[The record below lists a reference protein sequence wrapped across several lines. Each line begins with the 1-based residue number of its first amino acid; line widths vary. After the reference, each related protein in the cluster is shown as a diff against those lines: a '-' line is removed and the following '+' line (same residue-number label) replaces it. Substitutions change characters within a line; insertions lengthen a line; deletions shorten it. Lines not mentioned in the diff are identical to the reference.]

1 MALIESG
8 RLKAILLNTG
18 LQQKDQPLYQ
28 FLNSLIDKVVAL
40 SAAANSS
47 SGGGGGGST
56 VTNINNI
63 IQQIISG
70 DGDGGNSGDTI
81 PGPPGNTGADG
92 ANGMVPYSIAL
103 GETFTVPVNKQALF
117 AMNIDNSGTLVV
129 DGFLIEVD

>member
-28 FLNSLIDKVVAL
+28 FLNSLTDKVVAL

-47 SGGGGGGST
+47 SGGGSGSSSI
-56 VTNINNI
+56 TNITNI
-63 IQQIISG
+63 IQQIIGG
-70 DGDGGNSGDTI
+70 DGDSGINDVI
-81 PGPPGNTGADG
+81 PGPAGAAGAEG

-103 GETFTVPVNKQALF
+103 GETFTVPINKQALF
-117 AMNIDNSGTLVV
+117 AMNIDNSGILVV

>member
-1 MALIESG
+1 MAIETG

-28 FLNSLIDKVVAL
+28 FLNSLVDKVVAL
-40 SAAANSS
+40 SAAISSSSS
-47 SGGGGGGST
+47 SGGGGST
-56 VTNINNI
+56 TSITDI
-63 IQQIISG
+63 IQQIFGG
-70 DGDGGNSGDTI
+70 DGDSGGGDVI
-81 PGPPGNTGADG
+81 PGPAGAPGIDG